1 MRCDQTRPSC
11 TKCSST
17 GRKCDGYPPASER
30 TTAPFNFGDSRAHIR
45 PVAIAPS
52 VQDASGLTPA
62 GARSFAFFRI
72 ETSIELAGPLR
83 DSFWTQLVLQV
94 SHREECVRQVVLALS
109 SLHQSLTLPEQVDLA
124 NDAGRH
130 YTQGL
135 RLLNRHIN
143 LNKKSRLEVTLLC
156 TMLCVT
162 FEWLRGN
169 LRGAEVHLTAG
180 IELLG
185 QWYRTAKFQACS
197 TWTSFSSPGGH
208 LIRFTLAPAYTR
220 IYLQAQ
226 SLLPQQGLA
235 LPPPEERPTQGVDQP
250 FETFY
255 EARECLYEIIC
266 STYSF
271 NRLSQEEQRKKGRKR
286 RSTYRETPR
295 RPDQELA
302 QWSARLDGMFSAH
315 PHLEGELGAL
325 VLKMWLAVTTIMI
338 NVKDSDEDTAC
349 DEYTPGFATI
359 VDLTEE
365 LQRRGC
371 SFFCAELSI
380 VAILYFVGLKCRHP
394 SIRRRAIYL
403 LGATPRREGIWDS
416 IEAARVSRQILEME
430 ERQANSATSGAGV
443 DLGRQEGIS
452 GVVAM
457 VDVNTR
463 VWTLH
468 ACDQPNTKHRTL
480 SSQGF
485 FDRRVSPLRSNCAVP
500 PTMHGALGRNSGEL
514 ELVTAE

>member
-11 TKCSST
+11 TKCSGT
-17 GRKCDGYPPASER
+17 GRKCDGYPPESER
-30 TTAPFNFGDSRAHIR
+30 TTAPFNSCDSRAHLR
-45 PVAIAPS
+45 PVEIARS

-109 SLHQSLTLPEQVDLA
+109 SLHQSFTRPHQADLA
-124 NDAGRH
+124 NEAGRH

-143 LNKKSRLEVTLLC
+143 LNKKSKLEVTLLC
-156 TMLCVT
+156 TILCVT

-185 QWYRTAKFQACS
+185 QWYQTAKSHSNS

-235 LPPPEERPTQGVDQP
+235 LPPPEERSTHSLDRP
-250 FETFY
+250 FENFH
-255 EARECLYEIIC
+255 EARESLYEIIC
-266 STYSF
+266 AAYSF
-271 NRLSQEEQRKKGRKR
+271 NRLSQEEQRKKGQKR
-286 RSTYRETPR
+286 RGTYRRQRR
-295 RPDQELA
+295 RPAQELE
-302 QWSARLDGMFSAH
+302 QWSNRLDGMFSRH
-315 PHLEGELGAL
+315 PHLESELGAL
-325 VLKMWLAVTTIMI
+325 VLKIWLEVTTIMI
-338 NVKDSDEDTAC
+338 GVKDSSEETAC
-349 DEYTPGFATI
+349 EEYTPGFATI

-365 LQRRGC
+365 LHRRGC

-380 VAILYFVGLKCRHP
+380 VAILYFVGLKCRQP
-394 SIRRRAIYL
+394 SIRRRAIAL
-403 LGATPRREGIWDS
+403 LSATPRREGIWDS
-416 IEAARVSRQILEME
+416 IEAANVSRQILETE
-430 ERQANSATSGAGV
+430 ERQANEGAGV
-443 DLGRQEGIS
+443 ELGRQDEMR
-452 GVVAM
+452 GVVAT
-457 VDVNTR
+457 VDVDTR
-463 VWTLH
+463 VWKVH
-468 ACDQPNTKHRTL
+468 SCGQPDTKYRTL
-480 SSQGF
+480 DVERSL
-485 FDRRVSPLRSNCAVP
+485 DRRVSPLRSNCAVP
-500 PTMHGALGRNSGEL
+500 PTMYGALGPSSGEVG
-514 ELVTAE
+514 LVTGD